1 MDLPLPELSSEGR
14 KRRENAVPLVSDIVG
29 GWGVLVSP
37 LPAPSSAWF
46 SCCSR
51 SDEAKQNLLML
62 NHECIFIRLVWYKNS
77 VFTWGTKTGR
87 ARTGSVR
94 GDSFV
99 LWEEKTNYDATHPL
113 IMKMDWTISMG
124 RDDVKFYSELNRT
137 QRNIL
142 PLSTYCTHRNTIPK
156 NVHQIAYCSELQY
169 GLNSKKFHYLLIN
182 WNLKREI
189 KNTKK
194 TIVNL
199 SIPNFL
205 GEISK

>member
-62 NHECIFIRLVWYKNS
+62 NHECIFIRLVWYKNC

-87 ARTGSVR
+87 ARTGSER
-94 GDSFV
+94 GDSFGV
-99 LWEEKTNYDATHPL
+99 HSENKLWCNSPTNYED
-113 IMKMDWTISMG
+113 
-124 RDDVKFYSELNRT
+124 
-137 QRNIL
+137 
-142 PLSTYCTHRNTIPK
+142 
-156 NVHQIAYCSELQY
+156 
-169 GLNSKKFHYLLIN
+169 GLNHLHGKRWCKILLRT
-182 WNLKREI
+182 KP
-189 KNTKK
+189 NTEKYSPTLHLLHPQEHNSEK
-194 TIVNL
+194 C
-199 SIPNFL
+199 SPNSL
-205 GEISK
+205 LLRAPIWAE